1 MRLPSTVTLL
11 AVGTLLSVACEK
23 DQPAP
28 LVPAAGTVQAVDN
41 ATMEVANARC
51 DREQRCNEIGESKK
65 YSTRE
70 HCLTVMKKEAT
81 DDFSD
86 CRTGVDQE
94 DLRECLTEI
103 ANQDCSGLF
112 SGFDEFVS
120 CGMDDLCND

>member
-1 MRLPSTVTLL
+1 MRLLSNVTLL
-11 AVGTLLSVACEK
+11 AVGALLMGACEK
-23 DQPAP
+23 DKPAP
-28 LVPAAGTVQAVDN
+28 LVPAAGTVAAVDN
-41 ATMEVANARC
+41 ATNEVADARC

-70 HCLTVMKKEAT
+70 HCLTVMRKEAT

-86 CRTGVDQE
+86 CKKGVDQE

-112 SGFDEFVS
+112 SGFDEYVS
-120 CGMDDLCND
+120 CGMDDLCD